1 MSKRKV
7 IVLSADDD
15 TFDSLQT
22 YLKAH
27 EIYYE
32 RHDALD
38 HLLKAS
44 EDSHPVVIIS
54 SEYIESETGNIITN
68 RIKAQNQST
77 YIIAYEHNNCINGL
91 KSAISLGADDFVTL
105 PTDFDLFSHKIA
117 AHYKHVACLQMAYSK
132 AITHSN
138 LLIDPVSK
146 QATLKNQKLELTQS
160 EFNILYLLA
169 KEPDVVFKMEHLFH
183 TITGQ
188 KSLGDYNA
196 LMTHVSRLRKKMAK
210 IDNKHHYILTV
221 RNKGYKFNPFNN

>member
-15 TFDSLQT
+15 TFDALQN
-22 YLKAH
+22 YLKVH

-32 RHDALD
+32 RHEALD

-44 EDSHPVVIIS
+44 EDSHPVVIIN
-54 SEYIESETGNIITN
+54 SEYIKSETDTKITKL
-68 RIKAQNQST
+68 IKTQNQST
-77 YIIAYEHNNCINGL
+77 YIIAYEHNNCINAL
-91 KSAISLGADDFVTL
+91 KNALALGADDFVTI
-105 PTDFDLFSHKIA
+105 PTDFELFSHKIA
-117 AHYKHVACLQMAYSK
+117 AHYKHAACLQTAYSK
-132 AITHSN
+132 AISHSN
-138 LLIDPVSK
+138 LLIDPVTK
-146 QATLKNQKLELTQS
+146 QASLKNHRLELTQS

-169 KEPDVVFKMEHLFH
+169 KDPNEVYQMEYLFH

-210 IDNKHHYILTV
+210 IDNRHHYILTV
-221 RNKGYKFNPFNN
+221 RNKGYKFNPFNS